1 MGLHGEGMDLF
12 DYIELNE
19 NMTRAEIQHIFG
31 QIVDAVAHLHRH
43 NIVHR
48 DIKDENVIVD
58 STGHVQLIDF
68 GSAAYL
74 KAEQKFDTF
83 AGTLDYCAPEVL
95 RGNTYTGPPQ
105 DVWSL
110 GILLYTLIYKENPFY
125 NIDEIMSRDLRI
137 PYTLDDGEY
146 TARKKLIRIRLLK
159 MMDAKPTSPIV
170 GSIDLIK
177 HMLDRDVDS
186 RLTIED
192 VVQHRWLNA
201 NE

>member
-19 NMTRAEIQHIFG
+19 NMTRKEIQHIFR

-58 STGHVQLIDF
+58 SIGHVQLIDF

-74 KAEQKFDTF
+74 KPEQKFDTF

-105 DVWSL
+105 DIWSL

-146 TARKKLIRIRLLK
+146 SARDWYFGLLVRK
-159 MMDAKPTSPIV
+159 D
-170 GSIDLIK
+170 GC
-177 HMLDRDVDS
+177 
-186 RLTIED
+186 
-192 VVQHRWLNA
+192 
-201 NE
+201 

>member
-19 NMTRAEIQHIFG
+19 NMTRAEIQHIFR

-74 KAEQKFDTF
+74 KPEQKFDTF

-105 DVWSL
+105 DIWSL

-137 PYTLDDGEY
+137 PYTLDDGKY
-146 TARKKLIRIRLLK
+146 TARKKHIRIRLRK
-159 MMDAKPTSPIV
+159 MMDAKPTFP
-170 GSIDLIK
+170 
-177 HMLDRDVDS
+177 HCRF
-186 RLTIED
+186 
-192 VVQHRWLNA
+192 N
-201 NE
+201 

>member
-19 NMTRAEIQHIFG
+19 SMTREEIHHIFR

-58 STGHVQLIDF
+58 NTSHVQLIDF

-74 KAEQKFDTF
+74 KPDQKFDTF

-105 DVWSL
+105 DIWSL

-137 PYTLDDGEY
+137 PYIVDDGEY
-146 TARKKLIRIRLLK
+146 ILDWDHVMPFFPNMNANVLFHL
-159 MMDAKPTSPIV
+159 D
-170 GSIDLIK
+170 SIDLIK
-177 HMLDRDVDS
+177 RMLDRDVSS
-186 RLTIED
+186 RLTIEE
-192 VVQHRWLNA
+192 VVQHRWLTARN
-201 NE
+201 